1 MPDNVDH
8 TEESIINE
16 IPVESS
22 KINEELTIEELN
34 QINKWYKQLVED
46 LTILFTELNK
56 PKFNEKVVENIFNR
70 LQEKFIVAEITENK
84 T

>member
-34 QINKWYKQLVED
+34 QINKGYKQLVED